1 MLVLK
6 NDGHVL
12 VASENGYGK
21 KSPTEEYRT
30 QQRSG
35 KGVYTLKKTE
45 KTGSLV
51 SILEVVDTDDIMI
64 ITSAGVMIR
73 QATNEIRTIGRN
85 TQGVRL
91 IRLDEG
97 AKISSVAK
105 VVKEED
111 EKEEE
116 NEDSETKES
125 TAEE

>member
-1 MLVLK
+1 
-6 NDGHVL
+6 
-12 VASENGYGK
+12 
-21 KSPTEEYRT
+21 
-30 QQRSG
+30 
-35 KGVYTLKKTE
+35 
-45 KTGSLV
+45 
-51 SILEVVDTDDIMI
+51 
-64 ITSAGVMIR
+64 MIR

-116 NEDSETKES
+116 NEGPETKES